1 MSDPKLEIMSVNLF
15 FTATSIIVWIT
26 SLPNFL
32 HFVMITTIIPM
43 TRNISPVARPL
54 VEEERE
60 WWSIFAKTRRLREL
74 SMMGSVTCRWFD
86 DDAGELWW
94 YSWWSWWWTRWWL
107 WCWFLIEFFFF
118 NIGLIERRLWR
129 RQVRY
134 PHSLKRYLYKT
145 GAVESE
151 AVNAMKAI
159 ENI

>member
-1 MSDPKLEIMSVNLF
+1 MSVNLF
-15 FTATSIIVWIT
+15 SLQPASSFESLRSQTS
-26 SLPNFL
+26 SL
-32 HFVMITTIIPM
+32 FVIITTIIPM
-43 TRNISPVARPL
+43 TRNISPVARHL

-60 WWSIFAKTRRLREL
+60 WWSIFAKTRTLREL

-86 DDAGELWW
+86 DDGGEFWW
-94 YSWWSWWWTRWWL
+94 YSWWWWWWTRWWL
-107 WCWFLIEFFFF
+107 WCWFLIDVQSFFF

-129 RQVRY
+129 CQVRY
-134 PHSLKRYLYKT
+134 PHSLKRYLHKT